1 MFTSEDEES
10 DDKFNVE
17 QLTEDE
23 AFIQVLY
30 KKVHTQSRLLQ
41 D

>member
-1 MFTSEDEES
+1 MFTGDEKESEDE
-10 DDKFNVE
+10 FNVKE
-17 QLTEDE
+17 LTEDE